1 MNFSQFTWYLN
12 GCCFTVFNL
21 FSYLCFAYRFLLQFV
36 VGSGLDQGVAT
47 LHVVETNPFKHLTH
61 LSLKLLPGSDSEVKK
76 YLANCLKNLQVSFL
90 ITFLAHKNFKAFLQC
105 KKVIVFFRKCCY
117 SQIKDFGDCIN
128 LSVLGFYIHVLNM
141 YRKFFSTMKMFYM
154 IKTGGALHCL
164 LLLSTS
170 SPQSLPSIHTVLVVE
185 S

>member
-1 MNFSQFTWYLN
+1 M
-12 GCCFTVFNL
+12 
-21 FSYLCFAYRFLLQFV
+21 
-36 VGSGLDQGVAT
+36 
-47 LHVVETNPFKHLTH
+47 
-61 LSLKLLPGSDSEVKK
+61 
-76 YLANCLKNLQVSFL
+76 
-90 ITFLAHKNFKAFLQC
+90 
-105 KKVIVFFRKCCY
+105 
-117 SQIKDFGDCIN
+117 DFGDCIY